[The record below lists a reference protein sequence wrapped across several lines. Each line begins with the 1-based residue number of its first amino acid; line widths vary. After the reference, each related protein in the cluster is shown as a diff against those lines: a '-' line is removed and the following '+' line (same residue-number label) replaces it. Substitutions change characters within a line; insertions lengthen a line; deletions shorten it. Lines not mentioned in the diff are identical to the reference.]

1 MPEEVIRG
9 LGMLIQALV
18 IVGAGALVLGFVFA
32 TGRWFLE
39 SRRMER
45 VAAVERY
52 RQTLGRTI
60 LIGLEFLVA
69 ATIIKTVAFEPT
81 LEGLARLA
89 IMVAVRT
96 ILGWTTVL
104 EMSGRWPW
112 QSQRS
117 EAAQRGHDLD

>member
-1 MPEEVIRG
+1 MPEEVIG
-9 LGMLIQALV
+9 ALGVLTQALE
-18 IVGAGALVLGFVFA
+18 IVGAGALVLGFLFA

-39 SRRMER
+39 TRRMER
-45 VAAVERY
+45 VSAVERY

-60 LIGLEFLVA
+60 LIGLELLVA

-81 LEGLARLA
+81 LEGLTLLA
-89 IMVAVRT
+89 IMVAIRT

-112 QSQRS
+112 QSP
-117 EAAQRGHDLD
+117 